1 MKLEE
6 KEENDIIE
14 LYSILL
20 QLSKKITEK
29 NFSELK
35 PYQQTPITLTI
46 YNNIMALIREK
57 GMIEST
63 KALQG
68 WSTGILSTILGG
80 KK

>member
-1 MKLEE
+1 MKLGE

-14 LYSILL
+14 VHSTLL

-35 PYQQTPITLTI
+35 PYQQTQITLTI